1 MLKEDACPFACR
13 CYGAGTGVLYLD
25 TERKF
30 SSARLVEIAQQRA
43 PGWYGSDRDSNR
55 GGGSASFGINGE
67 SSEACFSG
75 SDVDPGVAAA
85 RVADLLRRVAV
96 LAVDESG
103 DLLVQEWGG
112 VGRGP
117 GR

>member
-1 MLKEDACPFACR
+1 
-13 CYGAGTGVLYLD
+13 LD

-67 SSEACFSG
+67 SSEACFSSSGGAPRGRACGG
-75 SDVDPGVAAA
+75 SSPHLDVDPGVAAA

-103 DLLVQEWGG
+103 DLLVQEWG